1 MIALHKARRM
11 TKLENFL
18 KNIWDTEKNH
28 DLNPVHLFLY
38 VLSLIY
44 AAVIRLRNLSYD
56 HGLLKQKRLRCPVI
70 SVGNLTVGGTGKT
83 PMVIEL
89 AGLFMGWS
97 LKPAVLSR
105 GYGGKSTKEMNVI
118 SDGRSILSGPDEGG
132 DEPLLIAR
140 RLPAVPVLTGSQ
152 RAVTGEHA
160 IEHFGIDV
168 AILDDGFQHRSLRR
182 DLDIVLLDSG
192 HPLGNGHLIPRGPLR
207 EPFSSLNRADL
218 IVLTRA
224 GKSGKTLFE
233 RRLAE
238 EFPAIPV
245 FKACHRTGRLT
256 EGDGTFRPPS
266 YLTGKKIYA
275 FAGLA
280 HPDSFRESI
289 ELLQGVIVGFRA
301 FPDHHP
307 YTAGDIADIEKEA
320 GSLSADLILTT
331 EKDGVKLA
339 PCREFAN
346 RVWILGIDVEIIE
359 EKERFVTLIRKKLG
373 I

>member
-1 MIALHKARRM
+1 M

-18 KNIWDTEKNH
+18 KNIWYTEKNH

-38 VLSLIY
+38 IPSLIY
-44 AAVIRLRNLSYD
+44 SAVIRLRNLSYD

-89 AGLFMGWS
+89 AGLFMGWG

-105 GYGGKSTKEMNVI
+105 GYGGKSTKEVDVI

-132 DEPLLIAR
+132 DEPFLVAR
-140 RLPAVPVLTGSQ
+140 RLPAVPVLTGIR

-160 IEHFGIDV
+160 LEHFGIDV
-168 AILDDGFQHRSLRR
+168 VVLDDGFQHRSLRR
-182 DLDIVLLDSG
+182 DLDIVLLDGG

-207 EPFSSLNRADL
+207 EPFSSLKRADI

-224 GKSGKTLFE
+224 GKSGKTPFE
-233 RRLAE
+233 SRLAE
-238 EFPAIPV
+238 ELPSIPV
-245 FKACHRTGRLT
+245 FKACHRPGRLT
-256 EGDGTFRPPS
+256 EGDGTSRPLS
-266 YLTGKKIYA
+266 DLTGRKIYA
-275 FAGLA
+275 FAGVA
-280 HPDSFRESI
+280 RPDSFRESI
-289 ELLQGVIVGFRA
+289 ESLQGVIVGFRA
-301 FPDHHP
+301 FPDHHL
-307 YTAGDIADIEKEA
+307 YTAEDIAEIEKEA
-320 GSLSADLILTT
+320 GSLAADLILTT

-339 PCREFAN
+339 PCGKFAN
-346 RVWILGIDVEIIE
+346 RIWILGIELDIIE

-373 I
+373 IR